1 MNLNEELLHFLNTCP
16 TAYHVAAFIRDK
28 LTEQGFIRLS
38 EHEPWDLR
46 PGNSYVVTRSD
57 SALIAFRLPETELTG
72 FMIGA
77 SHADSPA
84 LKIKPNPEMEKD
96 GLVRLNVEG
105 YGGLLRV
112 PWFDRP
118 LSIAGRVCVREK
130 DSICTRLL
138 HIDRDVCII
147 PSLAIHMDRSV
158 NTEGHVY
165 SVQKEMQP
173 VFRTVDDPTTFRT
186 LLARELGI
194 KESDILAHDLF
205 LSPHTP
211 AVLLG
216 ADKSFLSSPHLDDL
230 QCTFANMKGFL
241 DAKTPK
247 SAPVLAVFD
256 NEEVGS
262 SSLQG
267 ANGTFLEDTLDR
279 IRECLRLSDNDF
291 LACCANSFMLSV
303 DNCHAAHP
311 NHSDKADPTNRP
323 KLNGGIVIKQAAP
336 MTYLTDARS
345 SALVQQLCE
354 QKQIPFQFFTNNS
367 DIRGGSTLAHFFC
380 EHLSV
385 LSADI
390 GLAQLAMHSPYE
402 TAGAKDTVYMKDL
415 LAAFYGAAIK
425 RTGDNL
431 FSIQS

>member
-16 TAYHVAAFIRDK
+16 TAYHVVDYIRGRLK
-28 LTEQGFIRLS
+28 EKGFIPLS
-38 EHEPWDLR
+38 EHDAWNLE
-46 PGNSYVVTRSD
+46 PGNNYVVTRSD
-57 SALIAFRLPETELTG
+57 SALIAFRLPERKLTG

-84 LKIKPNPEMEKD
+84 LKIKPNPEMEQD

-105 YGGLLRV
+105 YGGLIRS
-112 PWFDRP
+112 PWLDRP

-130 DSICTRLL
+130 NGIHTRLL
-138 HIDRDVCII
+138 HVDRDVCII

-158 NTEGHVY
+158 NTEGHAF
-165 SVQKEMQP
+165 SVQKELQP
-173 VFRTVDDPTTFRT
+173 VFRTADDPTTFQAM
-186 LLARELGI
+186 LANELGV

-205 LSPHTP
+205 LCPHMP
-211 AVLLG
+211 ATLVG
-216 ADKSFLSSPHLDDL
+216 ADKSFVSSPHLDDL

-241 DAKTPK
+241 EAKTPK
-247 SAPVLAVFD
+247 SVPVLAIFD

-279 IRECLRLSDNDF
+279 IRECLKMSDNAF
-291 LACCANSFMLSV
+291 LACCANSFMLSM
-303 DNCHAAHP
+303 DNSHAAHP
-311 NHSDKADPTNRP
+311 NYPEKADLTNRP
-323 KLNGGIVIKQAAP
+323 RLNGGIVIKQAAP

-354 QKQIPFQFFTNNS
+354 KTKVPFQFYTNHS
-367 DIRGGSTLAHFFC
+367 DIRGGSTLAHYFC

-385 LSADI
+385 LTADI
-390 GLAQLAMHSPYE
+390 GLAQLAMHSPFE
-402 TAGAKDTVYMKDL
+402 TAGAQDTAYMKTL
-415 LAAFYGAAIK
+415 TAAFYGAALK
-425 RTGDNL
+425 RTGDDL
-431 FSIQS
+431 FSIQL